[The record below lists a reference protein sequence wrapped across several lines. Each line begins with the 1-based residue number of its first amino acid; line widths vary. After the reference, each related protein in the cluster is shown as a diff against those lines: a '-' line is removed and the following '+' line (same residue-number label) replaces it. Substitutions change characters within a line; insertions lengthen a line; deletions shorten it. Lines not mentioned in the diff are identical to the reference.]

1 MNQEF
6 NEEKNNVPQEVDA
19 KYKYLTEG
27 DIRNHSKKS
36 VLFTKKS
43 YYALTFGFFGLFV
56 MIFVFLTWLF
66 AYLGVYEKIMA
77 LPYGSVIFTALG
89 IFTLAVMLIDMFI
102 RPRVND
108 KVKISMTVLM
118 LISVSLMFSLLISF
132 IWKSFE
138 FESYQIIL
146 TLAIPGVFL
155 VFAGAVGMSKFFD
168 LTKWYIALAFAVVAL
183 LVTTIVSWFVFNS
196 WIAVA
201 IVAAVVLVFFILT
214 AIEMHMIKRRAQ
226 FIEKLGQRLTVSEVI
241 ATSIASAF
249 QIFYFYIYMLYYIT
263 MIFVRQ

>member
-6 NEEKNNVPQEVDA
+6 NEEKNQAPQEVDA
-19 KYKYLTEG
+19 KYKYLTDG

-66 AYLGVYEKIMA
+66 AYLGVFEKIIA
-77 LPYGSVIFTALG
+77 LPFGNMVITALA
-89 IFTLAVMLIDMFI
+89 IITLIIMIVDMFI
-102 RPRVND
+102 RPRVSD
-108 KVKISMTVLM
+108 KVKIAMTVLM
-118 LISVSLMFSLLISF
+118 LISISLLFSLLISF
-132 IWKSFE
+132 IWQSFE
-138 FESYQIIL
+138 FTSYQVIL

-155 VFAGAVGMSKFFD
+155 VFAGIVGMSKFFD

-183 LVTTIVSWFVFNS
+183 LVTTVVSWFVFNN
-196 WIAVA
+196 WIAV
-201 IVAAVVLVFFILT
+201 IVVAAVVLVFFILT

-249 QIFYFYIYMLYYIT
+249 QIFYFYIYMLYYIA
-263 MIFVRQ
+263 MIWVRQ